1 MITSTAVIIIGVKI
15 GSSAVITLGIIATV
29 FSAIGSIAK
38 IVEKLS

>member
-1 MITSTAVIIIGVKI
+1 MITSIAVIVIGAKI

-29 FSAIGSIAK
+29 LNVICSIAK